1 MRGVK
6 KLKKESVLLGAG
18 TVLGAFIAG
27 NVVGEAGRQLAEFF
41 ATQTITTFS
50 YDHLLAYAP
59 QNIPFYL
66 LAGLPFA
73 KASLILSSQLSTLKE
88 GNKGVAR
95 WSTSQE
101 LKKAYKSVPYA
112 PAYTSDGTVQRYK
125 GKAGVLISR
134 NGNSALID
142 TDDSHNIAI
151 ARTRGGKTETK
162 VLPDIDLLSRSE
174 EQPHLVISSV
184 KHELVEKT
192 LKELE
197 SRGYKTAVLNLV
209 DLDYSMGYNPLE
221 LIKEAY
227 CRQDIDEAVE
237 LCKTFSHPLYHNPN
251 AKDPIWEDSA
261 MSLVNAL
268 ILALCHEFLHPSLK
282 VKRPEYVTLNSII
295 MMLTELAGSYHLKN
309 STKYM
314 LDEYFNSL
322 PIDNPAK
329 IEYSTVA
336 STDGQMR
343 SSVFATA
350 LAKLQKFTAPKV
362 VNLTNETTFDFSC
375 LTQSE
380 QPYAVYIVL
389 PDFVETNYIIAST
402 WIQQC
407 YYYLS
412 RFASEHNDRLP
423 KRVFF
428 ELDEFGNLPPFTSLQ
443 SMVSVGAGRG
453 MLFSFFLQD
462 LTQFK
467 IKYGSDTAA
476 FIESQLMNIMYIS
489 TTDDQ
494 SQKKFSKWL
503 GDKEVIQRS
512 RSGHRFSLRKTISE
526 SVERRPLMFDKELAL
541 LKEGECVVIRSKR
554 VNDKFQDVPA
564 HPIFNTGKTRLWR
577 AHQYLAKTFIKT
589 NYKQLPIEKRQKY
602 QLTTSQLKEFVT
614 TIRRRLETHENKEIR
629 EQEQLAQIEREK
641 QEVELQM
648 NAHAVYESDASQ
660 PMVHLDPE
668 QFSDQTLDEAPKAE
682 TRMNESELLD
692 VAQEDTFM
700 AVTEH
705 LQLYYPEL
713 LDSFEQVET
722 KADLKRFIKAHRDKL
737 HLFMKE
743 VQHD

>member
-1 MRGVK
+1 MSNLR
-6 KLKKESVLLGAG
+6 KESVLLGAG
-18 TVLGAFIAG
+18 TIAGSFIAG
-27 NVVGEAGRQLAEFF
+27 NVVGEAGRQLVELF
-41 ATQTITTFS
+41 ATQTITPFA
-50 YDHLLAYAP
+50 YDNLFTYLP

-66 LAGLPFA
+66 LAGLPLA
-73 KASLILSSQLSTLKE
+73 KASLQLSSQLFTLKE

-95 WSTSQE
+95 WSTVKE

-112 PAYTSDGTVQRYK
+112 PQYNQDGTIKRYK
-125 GKAGVLISR
+125 GRSGILISR

-151 ARTRGGKTETK
+151 ARTRGGKTTTK

-197 SRGYKTAVLNLV
+197 ARGYKTAVLNLV

-423 KRVFF
+423 KRVYF

-453 MLFSFFLQD
+453 MLFSFFVQD

-467 IKYGSDTAA
+467 IKYGADTAA

-641 QEVELQM
+641 QEVEKQM
-648 NAHAVYESDASQ
+648 QARAVYEWDASQ
-660 PMVHLDPE
+660 PHVQLDPQ
-668 QFSDQTLDEAPKAE
+668 QFSDQTLDSKKLGSHQPIHTSEVLDE
-682 TRMNESELLD
+682 TYES
-692 VAQEDTFM
+692 TFM
-700 AVTEH
+700 AVSEYLH
-705 LQLYYPEL
+705 QYFPDL
-713 LDSFEQVET
+713 LDAFDQVESNEALT
-722 KADLKRFIKAHRDKL
+722 AFIHSHRDKL
-737 HLFMKE
+737 HRFIKE
-743 VQHD
+743 VAHD